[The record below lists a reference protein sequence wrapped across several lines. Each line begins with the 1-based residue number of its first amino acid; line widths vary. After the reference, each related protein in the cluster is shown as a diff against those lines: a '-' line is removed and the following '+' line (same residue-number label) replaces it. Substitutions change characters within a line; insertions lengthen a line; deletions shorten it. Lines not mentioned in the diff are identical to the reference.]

1 MAPLYHHVSHEELK
15 NMTIFSI
22 VIEDVA
28 NNYRMPREKISS
40 LRNEKCVWRV
50 LSINVQEK
58 KKNFKKRLQQLFND
72 EKKYL
77 EKWF

>member
-1 MAPLYHHVSHEELK
+1 
-15 NMTIFSI
+15 MTIFSI

-40 LRNEKCVWRV
+40 LRSKSVCDECCQLTYK
-50 LSINVQEK
+50 K

>member
-1 MAPLYHHVSHEELK
+1 MLP
-15 NMTIFSI
+15 TIIECPEKKFR
-22 VIEDVA
+22 VISRKKSVCDECCQLT
-28 NNYRMPREKISS
+28 YK
-40 LRNEKCVWRV
+40 
-50 LSINVQEK
+50 EK

>member
-1 MAPLYHHVSHEELK
+1 MAPLYHVSHEELK

-28 NNYRMPREKISS
+28 NNYRMPRENFFTKKKSVCDECCQ
-40 LRNEKCVWRV
+40 LTYK
-50 LSINVQEK
+50 K

-72 EKKYL
+72 EKNI
-77 EKWF
+77 